1 MRSHAQ
7 PRLWPLALLLAVAGG
22 VLAYLWLV
30 ADVIRQVRIM
40 GTLATTAAA
49 GLLGL
54 LWLLLL
60 AGLSRRARLALAVA
74 VAGAGAAA
82 SQAVRFRGVSGDL
95 VPVLA
100 WRWSEVAPSPLPA
113 APPGPLPSAGATAP
127 AVPSSPP
134 DLPLRAEP
142 APAVSPTAPADLAP
156 APNDADYPQ
165 FLGPHRNGVLPG
177 PRLHRDWASQ
187 PPREVWRR
195 AVGPAWSS
203 FAVASGQAVTQEQ
216 RGEEEV
222 VVSYDLATGEVRW
235 FHADRARYATAI
247 AGEGPRATPAISGGR
262 VFTMGA
268 TGRLNA
274 LALADGRLLWT
285 RDVAAEDG
293 APALEWGRSG
303 SPLAVGD
310 LVVVNV
316 GAGQGKSLVA
326 YHAST
331 GEVRWSAGHDRPSY
345 SSPLLA
351 ELVGRT
357 QVVVLNQGSVAG
369 HDPTTGALLW
379 EHPWPREQP
388 SVSQPL
394 PLPGDLLLV
403 SAGYGVGS
411 KLLALSRGGDGGLS
425 ASLRWE
431 SPRLK
436 SKFANMVAH
445 AGSVYGLD
453 DGVMVCLDP
462 ETGERRWKGGRYGHG
477 QVLLVGALL
486 LVLTEHG
493 DLVLLEPDPRGPR
506 ELTRFTVLEGK
517 SWNPPALAGRLLLV
531 RTEREAACYELPVE

>member
-1 MRSHAQ
+1 V
-7 PRLWPLALLLAVAGG
+7 WLLANS
-22 VLAYLWLV
+22 
-30 ADVIRQVRIM
+30 IRQVRVM
-40 GTLATTAAA
+40 ATLATAAAA
-49 GLLGL
+49 GLLAL
-54 LWLLLL
+54 LWLLLFS
-60 AGLSRRARLALAVA
+60 GLSRRTRLAVLLAGA
-74 VAGAGAAA
+74 VAGVGAGLAL
-82 SQAVRFRGVSGDL
+82 RFRGVSGDL

-100 WRWSEVAPSPLPA
+100 WRWSDVAPAPLPA
-113 APPGPLPSAGATAP
+113 PTTAPRRLPGATLAVPAPTPLAP
-127 AVPSSPP
+127 AAERPRPVPAEGPTPP
-134 DLPLRAEP
+134 ADP
-142 APAVSPTAPADLAP
+142 APADPAGVAEY
-156 APNDADYPQ
+156 AQ
-165 FLGPHRNGVLPG
+165 FLGPERNGVVPG
-177 PRLHRDWASQ
+177 PRLHRDWASR
-187 PPREVWRR
+187 PPRELWRR

-203 FAVASGQAVTQEQ
+203 FAVAAGQAVTQEQ

-247 AGEGPRATPAISGGR
+247 AGEGPRATPTLAGGR

-274 LALADGRLLWT
+274 LGLADGRRLWT
-285 RDVAAEDG
+285 RDLAAEDG

-303 SPLAVGD
+303 SPLVVGD

-316 GAGQGKSLVA
+316 GAGPGKSLLA
-326 YHAST
+326 YDAAT
-331 GEVRWSAGHDRPSY
+331 GAVRWGGGHDRPSY

-351 ELVGRT
+351 RLAGRA
-357 QVVVLNQGSVAG
+357 QIVVLNQASVAG
-369 HDPTTGALLW
+369 HDPENGALLW
-379 EHPWPREQP
+379 EHDWPAQQP
-388 SVSQPL
+388 SVAQPL

-411 KLLALSRGGDGGLS
+411 KLFAVAHGPDGGLL
-425 ASLRWE
+425 ATLRWQ

-445 AGSVYGLD
+445 EGSVYGLD

-462 ETGERRWKGGRYGHG
+462 ATGERRWKGGRYGHG
-477 QVLLVGALL
+477 QVLLVGGLL

-506 ELTRFTVLEGK
+506 ELSRFPVFAGRT
-517 SWNPPALAGRLLLV
+517 WNPPAVAGRLLLV